1 MLRTRFYNMR
11 RPPKLHAMGLKV
23 SDSKPPKRL
32 KKDTGNHYVCIDL
45 SVSST
50 DQDKTIFERNKMAIK
65 KVKSTDET
73 SQTARFL
80 MKETLALRHKW
91 IKEEFPIVKEIL
103 REFPL
108 LQNYIHVSTLATLL
122 IVIVSKFTAFVR
134 IVAFNINA
142 SRSGN
147 SIRPGMGG
155 VAAKNYKVCQH

>member
-1 MLRTRFYNMR
+1 MSWSDMLRTRFYNMR

-80 MKETLALRHKW
+80 MKETLALCHKW

-108 LQNYIHVSTLATLL
+108 LQNYIHVSTLVTLL
-122 IVIVSKFTAFVR
+122 MCYCK
-134 IVAFNINA
+134 
-142 SRSGN
+142 
-147 SIRPGMGG
+147 
-155 VAAKNYKVCQH
+155 